1 MKDRSTMGPI
11 EYVFESVFWCLISMT
26 WYKNIIFRCIPNVT
40 YTASKTA
47 LWILL
52 FASIAA
58 CAVCVF
64 RIKRTGWSVLVSLVL
79 PYGIYTVVTYWKHFK
94 AEY

>member
-26 WYKNIIFRCIPNVT
+26 WYKNILFRCIPNVT
-40 YTASKTA
+40 YVASKTA

-52 FASIAA
+52 FASITA

-64 RIKRTGWSVLVSLVL
+64 RIKRKSEKFKCF
-79 PYGIYTVVTYWKHFK
+79 YTCN
-94 AEY
+94 EICPNGEI